1 MGRIKAAFMLV
12 TPDSDPEIHRTT
24 ISTPEVLDLVI
35 VGVKDYEQAAQVA
48 RELAD
53 EGVTAIELCAGFGQI
68 GVGKVAEAVGDRAF
82 VGVVR
87 FDRHPALGFKTGDE
101 FFLG

>member
-1 MGRIKAAFMLV
+1 MFV
-12 TPDSDPEIHRTT
+12 TPDSDPEIHRTN
-24 ISTPEVLDLVI
+24 ISTPEALDLVV

-48 RELAD
+48 RELARQ
-53 EGVTAIELCAGFGQI
+53 GVTAIKLCAGFGQI
-68 GVGKVAEAVGDRAF
+68 GVSKVAEAVGDKAF

-101 FFLG
+101 FFLK